1 MKIRPRLFQRWI
13 ALSKREITVQRI
25 RIRETNCAIH
35 WVAIYPMD
43 GVIHLLNYWGQFV
56 EMVSGFWVFKG
67 VPSLLLQ
74 LLNLGTWA
82 TTPGN
87 WSKT

>member
-13 ALSKREITVQRI
+13 ALSTREITVQRI
-25 RIRETNCAIH
+25 RIRETNCVFH

-56 EMVSGFWVFKG
+56 EIVSGYWVFKG
-67 VPSLLLQ
+67 CALLTPPTFKFGE
-74 LLNLGTWA
+74 LG
-82 TTPGN
+82 N
-87 WSKT
+87 YSR